1 LRINKIIE
9 KEGADAFWGALVEGN
24 FLLPN
29 LNEEEVFIR
38 SDDTDGETKGIEIHF
53 LGNKDGVID
62 FTSIDNF
69 RGHGT
74 PHVHRFRTWHGGSM
88 NPRIQKILHILAFA
102 FGLSK
107 RQLPEKMVKEKENL
121 KLEASSVYEDR
132 DMD

>member
-1 LRINKIIE
+1 
-9 KEGADAFWGALVEGN
+9 
-24 FLLPN
+24 
-29 LNEEEVFIR
+29 
-38 SDDTDGETKGIEIHF
+38 
-53 LGNKDGVID
+53 
-62 FTSIDNF
+62 
-69 RGHGT
+69 
-74 PHVHRFRTWHGGSM
+74 M